1 MASDRQPAFVRA
13 ARHIPGLRR
22 VPAVQLVALAE
33 IVLVTRTH
41 VQMLTPSE
49 RRRIVQLVRATHGR
63 PRNLTRAEREELV
76 RLIEKAQPRALAGKA
91 ADALSPLPLPDRM
104 VYGRRGRPR

>member
-22 VPAVQLVALAE
+22 LPAVQLIAVAE
-33 IVLVTRTH
+33 IVLMTRDH
-41 VQMLTPSE
+41 VRLLTPSE
-49 RRRIVQLVRATHGR
+49 RKRVIHLVRSTHGR
-63 PRNLTRAEREELV
+63 PRNLTQAEREELV
-76 RLIEKAQPRALAGKA
+76 RLLEKAQPRALAGKA

-104 VYGRRGRPR
+104 VFGRRGRPR